1 MEHAGGRLLS
11 VHSLWAVPCGQHRS
25 GFRGFDYLYF
35 FCILLDIKLP
45 ALFVFEQVARKIR
58 PRCMCWGFWRSWL
71 WRFLSAQWS
80 LAVRLFFVWWP
91 WVMWWEDI
99 TIFSCFQGMVLYTMT
114 LLYGNMELYTSLF
127 FLLSLC
133 SKLVT
138 ACAMQAF
145 HKLFSGKP
153 NPSSMSAELNAQII
167 TVSLTHMQPH
177 TRWYSS
183 RALLYLFNATYC
195 FNLNCSFC

>member
-71 WRFLSAQWS
+71 RRFLSAQWS

-99 TIFSCFQGMVLYTMT
+99 TIFK
-114 LLYGNMELYTSLF
+114 LLTGHGIVHSDLAVRKYGVVHKFVFSSLF
-127 FLLSLC
+127 MFKASDGVCDAGFPQTLQWKTKPLLHVC
-133 SKLVT
+133 R
-138 ACAMQAF
+138 AQCPDY
-145 HKLFSGKP
+145 HGK
-153 NPSSMSAELNAQII
+153 SY
-167 TVSLTHMQPH
+167 THAAAH
-177 TRWYSS
+177 T
-183 RALLYLFNATYC
+183 LIFIQG
-195 FNLNCSFC
+195 FIVFI